1 MYFWNVFILMIMEFW
16 ERDKGGMEEMNFDCF
31 LDDLIIRIFKNV
43 FVEDLCM
50 IYNVSKCFRWLVFD
64 RSFVRWEFFFV

>member
-1 MYFWNVFILMIMEFW
+1 
-16 ERDKGGMEEMNFDCF
+16 MNFDCF

-64 RSFVRWEFFFV
+64 RSFVR